1 MDLLQLILVLGQ
13 VVGIV
18 DAQTIQPKDNSRQEL
33 NRVVHQSQISTFRGK
48 LIYEEIP
55 PVMSLRAYQGEEFF
69 LITDTS
75 NQNRLILR
83 PSLQVSHTN
92 LQSFHNQQ
100 VEITAKYVQGTRPNL
115 AETACPLDVEGQ
127 CLRQGEGYQV
137 LSIVRF
143 KPHTK

>member
-13 VVGIV
+13 LTGIV
-18 DAQTIQPKDNSRQEL
+18 DAQKIQAKDNPGQEL
-33 NRVVHQSQISTFRGK
+33 NRVVNQSQISTFRGK

-69 LITDTS
+69 LISDTS
-75 NQNRLILR
+75 NHNRLILR
-83 PSLQVSHTN
+83 PSLQVSHTK

-100 VEITAKYVQGTRPNL
+100 VEITTKYVEGTRPNL
-115 AETACPLDVEGQ
+115 AETACPLDADGQ
-127 CLRQGEGYQV
+127 CLLQGEGYQV

-143 KPHTK
+143 NPHAK